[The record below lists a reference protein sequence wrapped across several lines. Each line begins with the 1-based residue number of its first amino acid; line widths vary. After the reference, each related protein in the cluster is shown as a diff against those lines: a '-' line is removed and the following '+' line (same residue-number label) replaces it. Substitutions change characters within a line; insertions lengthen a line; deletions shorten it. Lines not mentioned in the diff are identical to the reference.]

1 MEKFAEVDQLKK
13 KLDGYR
19 PLDPEKVSAI
29 QEKFRIEW
37 TYHSRAIEGGIL
49 TLSETAFFLQ
59 EGLTT
64 KGRPLSEYLETK
76 NHAEALSYLDDLVK
90 KKEKM
95 SERAIKDFHAI
106 LMKDTKFVLVGPQ
119 NNKIKIEPGKYK
131 YDNNHVILP
140 DGSIHYFAEYLQVPG
155 EMERLIE
162 WYKKN
167 KDKLHPIELSATLHH
182 RLTAI
187 HPFTDGN
194 GRVARLAMNTIL
206 LQYGYTPAIIR
217 NEDKQDYYEALRQV
231 DEGKLDSFIATV
243 EKEVTKSITLMLN
256 VIEGKEAFG
265 LKDLDRRLDHFVTDI
280 HSLDKDV
287 GKVSKDSAEERAEC
301 QKFLHEQVSELLK
314 NEVKGRQVQDEFS
327 FKIHPFL
334 KIGDKENPATYFLY
348 DITQQQNIISL
359 FDVQRVEETREDGFG
374 TEYSKFCVVPAKKL
388 RKGIFRTEYT
398 KFHNE
403 SDIPNSC
410 LLEIVSKRK
419 YMPSSALVF
428 TIMPTKYLIY
438 LNSLILIRSFNFD
451 KEEEHPP
458 ARESVISKFKSG
470 SISFK
475 DWSIR
480 EIEDFFVESF
490 NAFLNEVEKETERR
504 RKIIGGR
511 LKK

>member
-1 MEKFAEVDQLKK
+1 MEKFVEVDQLKK
-13 KLDGYR
+13 KLDHYR

-29 QEKFRIEW
+29 QEKFQIEW

-90 KKEKM
+90 KKEVL
-95 SERAIKDFHAI
+95 SERVIKDFHAI
-106 LMKDTKFVLVGPQ
+106 LMKDTQFILIGQP
-119 NNKIKIEPGKYK
+119 NNRVKKRIEPGKYK

-140 DGSIHYFAEYLQVPG
+140 DGSIHYFTEYLQVPG
-155 EMERLIE
+155 EMEKLMV
-162 WYKKN
+162 WYKQN
-167 KDKLHPIELSATLHH
+167 KDKLHPIELTAICHH

-206 LQYGYTPAIIR
+206 MQKGYTPAIIR
-217 NEDKQDYYEALRQV
+217 NEDKQDYYGALRQA
-231 DEGKLDSFIATV
+231 DEGKPDSFVAMV
-243 EKEVTKSITLMLN
+243 EKEVTKTITLMLN

-280 HSLDKDV
+280 HSLDKDI
-287 GKVSKDSAEERAEC
+287 GKVSKDSDEERAEC
-301 QKFLHEQVSELLK
+301 QKLLHAEVLK
-314 NEVKGRQVQDEFS
+314 LVKGAVEGRQVGDEFS
-327 FKIHPFL
+327 FEIKPSL
-334 KIGDKENPATYFLY
+334 KIKDEENAARFFLY
-348 DITQQQNIISL
+348 AITRQQNIISL
-359 FDVQRVEETREDGFG
+359 FNRHRTSNAYYG
-374 TEYSKFCVVPAKKL
+374 TYMLFVD
-388 RKGIFRTEYT
+388 
-398 KFHNE
+398 E

-410 LLEIVSKRK
+410 LLNIVTKRK
-419 YMPSSALVF
+419 YIPTSVLVF
-428 TIMPTKYLIY
+428 TVIPTKYLIY
-438 LNSLILIRSFNFD
+438 LNSMILIGGFDFD
-451 KEEEHPP
+451 KDEEHPP
-458 ARESVISKFKSG
+458 TKDSIIFKFKSG

-475 DWSIR
+475 DWNKR
-480 EIEDFFVESF
+480 EVKDFFVESF

-504 RKIIGGR
+504 RKIIAER